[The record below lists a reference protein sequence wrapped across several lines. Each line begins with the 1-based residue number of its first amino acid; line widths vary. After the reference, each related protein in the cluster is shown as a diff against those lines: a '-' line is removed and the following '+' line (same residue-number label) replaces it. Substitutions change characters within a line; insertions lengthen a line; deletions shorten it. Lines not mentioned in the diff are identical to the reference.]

1 MRTGFWKGVLTGSVI
16 TAVISMMAH
25 GRSRKDMLGQGVKQA
40 GSRAHRV
47 LRGVSKTVNDLIK

>member
-1 MRTGFWKGVLTGSVI
+1 MRTGFWKGVLTGSI
-16 TAVISMMAH
+16 IAAAVSMMAH
-25 GRSRKDMLGQGVKQA
+25 GRGRKDMMSHDVKQA

>member
-1 MRTGFWKGVLTGSVI
+1 MRTGFWKGVLTGGI
-16 TAVISMMAH
+16 IAAAIGMMAH
-25 GRSRKDMLGQGVKQA
+25 GRGKKEMMNLGVKQV

>member
-1 MRTGFWKGVLTGSVI
+1 MRTNFWKGVLTGGI
-16 TAVISMMAH
+16 IAAAVSMMTY
-25 GRSRKDMLGQGVKQA
+25 GRGRKEIMSNGVKQA